1 MLHFQRMIESVM
13 VPPGV
18 SAAAKALRTIPSEK
32 RTAAS
37 RNNLAKANAARHRK
51 LSELDQFRA
60 VQLPKFHRPGQIM
73 RATGVP
79 YDPWTMRMR
88 RGFVRAFEWIAVSG
102 DKGLTR
108 HTFAMLSAIHLRPA
122 NLGRFVIEAI
132 HHLKRCGLIKL
143 Q

>member
-1 MLHFQRMIESVM
+1 MIDSVL
-13 VPPGV
+13 VAPDV
-18 SAAAKALRTIPSEK
+18 SAAAKALRAIPSEK

-37 RNNLAKANAARHRK
+37 RKNLAKANAARQRK
-51 LSELDQFRA
+51 LSELDQLRA
-60 VQLPKFHRPGQIM
+60 VQLPKFHRPGQII

-88 RGFVRAFEWIAVSG
+88 RVFVRAFEWIAVSG

-108 HTFAMLSAIHLRPA
+108 HQLAMLSAIHLRPA
-122 NLGRFVIEAI
+122 NLGRFVIEVI